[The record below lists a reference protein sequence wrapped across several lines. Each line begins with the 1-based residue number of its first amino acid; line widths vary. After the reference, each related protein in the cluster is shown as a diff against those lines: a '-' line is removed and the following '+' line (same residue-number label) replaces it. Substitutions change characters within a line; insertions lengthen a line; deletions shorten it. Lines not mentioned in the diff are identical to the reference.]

1 MIKQILLLLF
11 GTFIICGF
19 ITSCFSI
26 KQTNTENEVTELNS
40 IKFKFDLSLYTKMFL
55 QELEREKAV
64 KNYDNYVPSK
74 KLIEKYNLKKLN
86 GIYTIS
92 GFIKINNE
100 FNKNDLVQLNIK
112 ANSKIGEIMT
122 VIIPLNS
129 IEMFLKIN
137 GIIYFEISRKV
148 ELRNK

>member
-1 MIKQILLLLF
+1 M
-11 GTFIICGF
+11 
-19 ITSCFSI
+19 
-26 KQTNTENEVTELNS
+26 
-40 IKFKFDLSLYTKMFL
+40 
-55 QELEREKAV
+55 
-64 KNYDNYVPSK
+64 DNYVPSK
-74 KLIEKYNLKKLN
+74 ELIEKYNLRKLN
-86 GIYTIS
+86 GVYTIS

-100 FNKNDLVQLNIK
+100 FNENDLAQLNIK

-137 GIIYFEISRKV
+137 GVKYFEISQKV